1 MKRRLKKLVLIIAIL
16 LITFFVYVAVVNRN
30 SKRMTNKQKVLKAV
44 YPALMWY
51 NKLTG
56 KKSSVMENSEGVVT
70 LRSLHNLSIRLNDGT
85 EMNLGAF
92 KGKKILIVNTASNCG
107 YTNQYEGLQQLYE
120 QFKDCVTVI
129 AFPAND
135 FKEQEKGSDQE
146 IAEFCRINYGVSF
159 PIATKSSVVKG
170 KQQNE
175 VFKWLSTEDLNGW
188 NDQEPTWNFFK
199 YLVDEDGKLIKYFD
213 TGVSPLSD
221 EVVSAI
227 RMKE

>member
-1 MKRRLKKLVLIIAIL
+1 MKKLKKLAIIVAAVLIA
-16 LITFFVYVAVVNRN
+16 FFVYVAAVNRN
-30 SKRMTNKQKVLKAV
+30 SKDMTYRQKLMKAV

-51 NKLTG
+51 NKITG
-56 KKSSVMENSEGVVT
+56 KKSNVMENSEGVTT
-70 LRSLHNLSIRLNDGT
+70 LRSLHELPVRLNNGD
-85 EMNLGAF
+85 ELLLGSL
-92 KGKKILIVNTASNCG
+92 KGKKVLIVNTASDCG
-107 YTNQYEGLQQLYE
+107 YTNQYADLQKLYE
-120 QFKDCVTVI
+120 TYKDELVVL

-135 FKEQEKGSDQE
+135 FKEQEKGSDQQ
-146 IAEFCRINYGVSF
+146 IAEFCQKNYGVTF
-159 PIATKSSVVKG
+159 PIAAKSSVIRG

-175 VFKWLSTEDLNGW
+175 VFKWLSTEELNGW

-213 TGVSPLSD
+213 TAVSPLSE

>member
-1 MKRRLKKLVLIIAIL
+1 
-16 LITFFVYVAVVNRN
+16 
-30 SKRMTNKQKVLKAV
+30 
-44 YPALMWY
+44 
-51 NKLTG
+51 
-56 KKSSVMENSEGVVT
+56 MENSEGVVT
-70 LRSLHNLSIRLNDGT
+70 LRSLHNLSIRLNDET

-120 QFKDCVTVI
+120 QFKDCLTVI

-146 IAEFCRINYGVSF
+146 IAEFCRKNYGVSF

-175 VFKWLSTEDLNGW
+175 VFKWLSSEGLNGW